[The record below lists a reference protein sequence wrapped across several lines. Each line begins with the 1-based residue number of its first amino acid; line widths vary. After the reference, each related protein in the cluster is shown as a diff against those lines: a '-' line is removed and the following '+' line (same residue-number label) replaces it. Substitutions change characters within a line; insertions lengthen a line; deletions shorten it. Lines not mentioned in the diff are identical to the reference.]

1 MNTNRYRH
9 ELVLAH
15 LHHAWRVL
23 ADYLPPQEA
32 ADLVLTLLFWRY
44 YSMEWDAERR
54 RLRKYYRAQF
64 GQPTQLPHPGADQLA
79 EVVANQGRLRL
90 DEAASWLALTGR
102 ERQDGNTLFFA
113 LQAFCACQ
121 SAPDAMLAMLRPQR
135 FAPGSRHFALGDQTP
150 LLAEVLQRLGQMD
163 FGFYR
168 EEAPLDVPLL
178 FAAAYQTVQASGPA
192 PGQATLYLMAELLN
206 PRADERVFD
215 PACGSGQALAAC
227 ARTVRGPWAG
237 LQAHLT
243 GHASAPD
250 QLALAQML
258 LLTHRLDR
266 FVLREPLAAALLPV
280 ATPPPCADLLAEVIV
295 SDQVG
300 ATSAVPA
307 PDRLAWLDAA
317 SRYCLPGSGRIAL
330 AVAADWLRGEASL
343 PLRTELVQRGWL
355 DVVAWLP
362 PQSKEASAV
371 LLLRPD
377 RRASTVRVLA
387 HAVPGDSG
395 SLSAAG
401 NQPGVH
407 QLIWAYR
414 QGQEGPGRTPW
425 LRELAAPTLAQQ
437 QYRLEMV

>member
-1 MNTNRYRH
+1 MLPMNTNRYRH
-9 ELVLAH
+9 ERVLAL

-44 YSMEWDAERR
+44 YSMEWEAERR

-64 GQPTQLPHPGADQLA
+64 SQPTHLPHAGADQLA
-79 EVVANQGRLRL
+79 ETTANQGRLRL

-113 LQAFCACQ
+113 LQAFCARQ
-121 SAPDAMLAMLRPQR
+121 SEPEAMLAMLRPQR
-135 FAPGSRHFALGDQTP
+135 FALGSRRFAEGDQTP
-150 LLAEVLQRLGQMD
+150 LLAEVLHRLGQTD

-178 FAAAYQTVQASGPA
+178 FAAAYQTVQASGPQ

-206 PRADERVFD
+206 PRADERVLD
-215 PACGSGQALAAC
+215 PDCGSGQALAAC

-237 LQAHLT
+237 LQAHLR
-243 GHASAPD
+243 GYSGDPD

-266 FVLREPLAAALLPV
+266 FVLREAPAVAPPLG
-280 ATPPPCADLLAEVIV
+280 ADLLAEVIV

-300 ATSAVPA
+300 ATSATPG
-307 PDRLAWLDAA
+307 PDRLAWLEAA

-362 PQSKEASAV
+362 PQSNEASAV
-371 LLLRPD
+371 LLLRPAK
-377 RRASTVRVLA
+377 RASTVRVLGL
-387 HAVPGDSG
+387 PGDSG
-395 SLSAAG
+395 SLSG
-401 NQPGVH
+401 TCEQPGVH
-407 QLIWAYR
+407 QLVWAYR
-414 QGQEGPGRTPW
+414 QEQAGAGRTPW
-425 LRELAAPTLAQQ
+425 LHELAAPTLAQQ